1 MHRYTGMCAYVCVY
15 KEGEKRLFENERQML
30 ENDIPKPSNP

>member
-1 MHRYTGMCAYVCVY
+1 MQACAHMCVY
-15 KEGEKRLFENERQML
+15 KEREKGLENERQML